1 MTQGFTRRNGLK
13 AFAASVVTLT
23 LPAFA
28 AYPDKAIKI
37 IVTFPPGGSSDVV
50 ARIFAEQLPKHLGG
64 NAVVVDNKPGAG
76 GTIGGS
82 FVTQAAPDGYTF
94 MLSNTTPIGLG
105 PFTLEKLPYDPVQD
119 FSHVAYLGSAPL
131 VVMAHPSAGMKTF
144 ADLEARAKKDGR
156 LDFGSGGPGSIG
168 HIHGELIKKNLG
180 LNMVHVPY
188 RGGAPMTTDL
198 LAGVIPVGIDV
209 ITSYL
214 PFFKT
219 GQIVPLVV
227 TSTTR
232 SALLPDVPTMVE
244 LGKRNLVLENFFG
257 LTGPA
262 KLPAD
267 VVVKIHA
274 ACNEIL
280 MMPDIKRRMLDLG
293 ITTTPMSVAGFNV
306 FVKDQVTVLGP
317 AVKGAGIKL

>member
-1 MTQGFTRRNGLK
+1 MALISTRRDSLK
-13 AFAASVVTLT
+13 IAAACAVAFT

-28 AYPDKAIKI
+28 AYPDKPIRI
-37 IVTFPPGGSSDVV
+37 VVTFPPGGSSDVV
-50 ARIFAEQLPKHLGG
+50 ARIFAEQLPKRLGG
-64 NAVVVDNKPGAG
+64 NAVVVDNRPGAG

-82 FVTQAAPDGYTF
+82 FTAQAAADGYTF

-131 VVMAHPSAGMKTF
+131 VVMAHPNAGMRSF

-168 HIHGELIKKNLG
+168 HIHGELIKKHLG

-198 LAGVIPVGIDV
+198 LAGVIPLGIDV

-219 GQIVPLVV
+219 GQIVPLAV
-227 TSTTR
+227 TSSVRT
-232 SALLPDVPTMVE
+232 SLLPDVPTPT
-244 LGKRNLVLENFFG
+244 LNC
-257 LTGPA
+257 
-262 KLPAD
+262 
-267 VVVKIHA
+267 A
-274 ACNEIL
+274 A
-280 MMPDIKRRMLDLG
+280 R
-293 ITTTPMSVAGFNV
+293 S
-306 FVKDQVTVLGP
+306 
-317 AVKGAGIKL
+317 